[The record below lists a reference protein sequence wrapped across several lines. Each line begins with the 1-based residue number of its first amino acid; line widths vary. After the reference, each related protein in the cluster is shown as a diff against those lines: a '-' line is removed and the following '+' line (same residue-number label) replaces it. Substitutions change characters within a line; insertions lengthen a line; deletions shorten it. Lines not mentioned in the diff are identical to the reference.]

1 MDLFHKKHT
10 NLGKKY
16 APRLSLYPLTP
27 EQALSAF
34 MKVKVEDF
42 ERYEKLGIYTKIG
55 EKADLPKI

>member
-1 MDLFHKKHT
+1 MKKRS

-27 EQALSAF
+27 EKALSAF
-34 MKVKVEDF
+34 MGVKLEDF
-42 ERYEKLGIYTKIG
+42 ERYEKRGIYAKNM